1 MLARVNDDPGETTRL
16 LDRVRAGDA
25 KAAEAVFARLYDDM
39 HRIAARLFRSQR
51 RDHTLAPTALVHEAY
66 LKMAGAGSEKHWK
79 DSVHALAVAARA
91 MRQVLANHARDRAA
105 GKRGGDEVRER
116 LTLAGVAGPGGDR
129 DVDLVAFHEA
139 LEKLAA
145 LDERQG
151 RIAELRILGGLE
163 IAQVATLL
171 GVSERTVELD
181 WRMAKQALQRA
192 LAPTTRPGV

>member
-1 MLARVNDDPGETTRL
+1 MTTEPGETTRL
-16 LDRVRAGDA
+16 LDRVRLGDA
-25 KAAEAVFARLYDDM
+25 MAAEAVFARLYDDM
-39 HRIAARLFRSQR
+39 HRIAAKLFRSQR

-91 MRQVLANHARDRAA
+91 MRQVLANHARDRQAD
-105 GKRGGDEVRER
+105 KRGGQEARER
-116 LTLAGVAGPGGDR
+116 LTLAGVAGSEG

-139 LEKLAA
+139 LERLSA

-163 IAQVATLL
+163 IEQIATLL
-171 GVSERTVELD
+171 GVSTRTVELD
-181 WRMAKQALQRA
+181 WRMAKQSLSKWLGA
-192 LAPTTRPGV
+192 

>member
-25 KAAEAVFARLYDDM
+25 KASEAVFARLYDDM
-39 HRIAARLFRSQR
+39 HRIAMRLFRSQR

-105 GKRGGDEVRER
+105 GKRGGDEARER

-181 WRMAKQALQRA
+181 WRMAKRSLARW
-192 LAPTTRPGV
+192 LAPTTRPGA